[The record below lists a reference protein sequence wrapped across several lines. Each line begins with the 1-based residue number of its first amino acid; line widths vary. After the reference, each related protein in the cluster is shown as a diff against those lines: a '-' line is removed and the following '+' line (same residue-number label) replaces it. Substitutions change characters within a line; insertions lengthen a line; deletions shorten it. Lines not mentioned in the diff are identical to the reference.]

1 MLIVSSE
8 ITKNMFSENQASVL
22 ELLHIHVIQDIWKL
36 KYKTR
41 KVVKWTQSDV
51 PVKEMNF
58 SISFVRL
65 IVSLILIRPSVC
77 INMQRNYRY
86 FFLFVTSSALLCI
99 FIFAMSALHL
109 KYQIDYYGN
118 VWKAIK
124 ESPASVIL
132 MAYCFFF
139 LWFVGGLACFHLY
152 LISTNQV
159 SFAFIACTIFL

>member
-1 MLIVSSE
+1 
-8 ITKNMFSENQASVL
+8 
-22 ELLHIHVIQDIWKL
+22 
-36 KYKTR
+36 
-41 KVVKWTQSDV
+41 
-51 PVKEMNF
+51 MNF
-58 SISFVRL
+58 SIFFVRL

-159 SFAFIACTIFL
+159 SFAFIACTIFLQSSALFWQLVIRELDLQLSFPFIYFQMQIMWLANFLKRYYRYSH